1 MWHMKH
7 CAVLGSGEVGQTLSK
22 GLKKHGYEVRI
33 GSRTPAKLGD
43 FSKSTGIPAG
53 TFEEISAW
61 ADTLVLAVSG
71 TGAMAALG
79 QVGRPNLKGKLVM
92 DATNPISDEPPQD
105 GVLKYFTT
113 PTSSLMEQLQAAYPD
128 ARFVKV
134 FNSVGSD
141 LMVNPVLKGGKPTM
155 FYCGN
160 DPAAK
165 AEVAKLL
172 DQFGWEKED
181 MGTAVGARAVEA
193 LAQIWCIPGFLR
205 NDWTHAF
212 RLMRP

>member
-1 MWHMKH
+1 
-7 CAVLGSGEVGQTLSK
+7 
-22 GLKKHGYEVRI
+22 
-33 GSRTPAKLGD
+33 
-43 FSKSTGIPAG
+43 
-53 TFEEISAW
+53 
-61 ADTLVLAVSG
+61 
-71 TGAMAALG
+71 
-79 QVGRPNLKGKLVM
+79 
-92 DATNPISDEPPQD
+92 
-105 GVLKYFTT
+105 
-113 PTSSLMEQLQAAYPD
+113 MEQLQAAYPD

-181 MGTAVGARAVEA
+181 MGTVVGARAVEI

>member
-1 MWHMKH
+1 MKH

-43 FSKSTGIPAG
+43 FSKNTGIPAG

-71 TGAMAALG
+71 SGAMAALE
-79 QVGRPNLKGKLVM
+79 QAGRPNLKGKLVM
-92 DATNPISDEPPQD
+92 DATNPISNDPPQD
-105 GVLKYFTT
+105 GVLKLFTT

-205 NDWTHAF
+205 NDWSHAF

>member
-1 MWHMKH
+1 MKR

-53 TFEEISAW
+53 TFEEIASW

-71 TGAMAALG
+71 SGALEALA
-79 QVGRPNLKGKLVM
+79 QAGRANLKGKLVM

-105 GVLKYFTT
+105 GVLHCFTT

-134 FNSVGSD
+134 FNSVGSE

-165 AEVAKLL
+165 AEVARLL
-172 DQFGWEKED
+172 EQFGWEAED

-193 LAQIWCIPGFLR
+193 LAQVWCIPGFLR
-205 NDWTHAF
+205 NDWSHAF
-212 RLMRP
+212 RLLRP